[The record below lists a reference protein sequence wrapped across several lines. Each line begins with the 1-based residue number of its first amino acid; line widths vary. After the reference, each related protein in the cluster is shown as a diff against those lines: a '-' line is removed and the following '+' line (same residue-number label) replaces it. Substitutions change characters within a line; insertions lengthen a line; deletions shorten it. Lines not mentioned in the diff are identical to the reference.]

1 MTFHNQQH
9 NVAQLS
15 LWARGLD
22 SPATV
27 RLVHKEPSPFVLRR
41 MNRGGTIAG
50 RVLPREDAMA
60 EPLELKPAA
69 APATVLESEDTGRE
83 RWVRGFYLGDSW
95 HGRRGLATA
104 AAAAMATATWS
115 SWGARLR

>member
-1 MTFHNQQH
+1 VTFHNQQQ

-27 RLVHKEPSPFVLRR
+27 PLVHKEPSPFMLRR
-41 MNRGGTIAG
+41 MNRGGTTAG
-50 RVLPREDAMA
+50 RVLPHEDAMA

-69 APATVLESEDTGRE
+69 APATVLKSEDMRRE
-83 RWVRGFYLGDSW
+83 RGG
-95 HGRRGLATA
+95 
-104 AAAAMATATWS
+104 
-115 SWGARLR
+115 